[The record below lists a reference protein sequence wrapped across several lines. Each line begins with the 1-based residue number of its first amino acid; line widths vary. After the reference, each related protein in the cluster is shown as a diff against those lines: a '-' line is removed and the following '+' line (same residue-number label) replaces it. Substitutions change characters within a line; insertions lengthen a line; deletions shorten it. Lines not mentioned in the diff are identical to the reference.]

1 MRRPPAGRGARGGR
15 GGGGRGVWGAAALA
29 FAGLLALEVLLFRPE
44 VQSQISHVHVPSL
57 AELQGKLEPALE
69 GATRGSGAGAAAVG
83 GAESADPKGREGNA
97 VTAVA
102 AERGGAETGAGSRGE
117 GGDGGGSGRTPPGPG
132 STGGAEKAAAAA
144 EAGDGTKKKAK
155 KKKRKKRGKKKG
167 KKPPSGGKVGGG
179 GVTGEVEFAVAA
191 EAALKDIVVPHS
203 QKWVSKVNHLMV
215 NQERPEKG
223 FELDS
228 LPAKDLQVRYQT
240 CAVVG
245 NSGML
250 QEVRWGAAID
260 AHDAV
265 FRFNDGPTA
274 GFEAV
279 SGSRTTYR
287 LINNKWTRRMADK
300 GDPKGASQ
308 ENVVLFGIR
317 SRSRLEEIVA
327 ATSEETAVYVMGADF
342 AKHSRHAYHA
352 SQKTLSEM
360 RYVEVVGKNQAP
372 SGIEGIFMALELCAQ
387 IRIYGFGVGELPP
400 EAALRV
406 PYHYHDKVEPDEGA
420 HSFSFQSEF
429 LKVLEYGGHV
439 TLCGPGLNVGACSGA
454 PGAGPLA
461 VAAAAGPGA
470 AAAP

>member
-1 MRRPPAGRGARGGR
+1 MRRPPAGRGARGARASGVW
-15 GGGGRGVWGAAALA
+15 GVWGAAALA

-44 VQSQISHVHVPSL
+44 VQSQINHVHVPSL
-57 AELQGKLEPALE
+57 AELQEKLEPALE
-69 GATRGSGAGAAAVG
+69 GATQGSGAGTAAVG
-83 GAESADPKGREGNA
+83 GAERADSKGRVGND

-102 AERGGAETGAGSRGE
+102 AEKGGAETGSGSRG
-117 GGDGGGSGRTPPGPG
+117 GRTHPGLG
-132 STGGAEKAAAAA
+132 STGGVQKAAAKT
-144 EAGDGTKKKAK
+144 GGGTKKMANKNNG
-155 KKKRKKRGKKKG
+155 KRIGGKKG
-167 KKPPSGGKVGGG
+167 KKPSEEKVGGG
-179 GVTGEVEFAVAA
+179 GVTGEVAFAVAA
-191 EAALKDIVVPHS
+191 EAAMKDIVVPNS

-274 GFEAV
+274 GFEEVA
-279 SGSRTTYR
+279 GSRTTYR

-308 ENVVLFGIR
+308 ENVVLFGVR

-327 ATSEETAVYVMGADF
+327 STSEETAVYVMGADF
-342 AKHSRHAYHA
+342 AKNSRHAYHT
-352 SQKTLSEM
+352 SQKTLSDM

-400 EAALRV
+400 EAALLV

-454 PGAGPLA
+454 AGVVPLA
-461 VAAAAGPGA
+461 VAAASGPEA